1 MQALYRELHP
11 WLHSSSCASQHW
23 RLHCI
28 FCSLW
33 ALPWLLPGSLWDGA
47 EELMPWIRMYLMME
61 DVDSGLVCVSGLDT
75 HGLSSP
81 VTSTLGGDRHLPCK
95 RTEMD
100 RDDWLS
106 RLTAAEWISIS
117 MCFAPVYFY
126 FPT

>member
-1 MQALYRELHP
+1 
-11 WLHSSSCASQHW
+11 
-23 RLHCI
+23 
-28 FCSLW
+28 
-33 ALPWLLPGSLWDGA
+33 
-47 EELMPWIRMYLMME
+47 MPWIRMYLMME

-95 RTEMD
+95 GTEMD

-126 FPT
+126 FPM